1 VSALTTTTQ
10 KWGVL
15 TGNPYAPLADEPE
28 EEATPIQ
35 RRRQQKGPEHG
46 RGWSV
51 REEEPGAREAPDRKG
66 DSGHQK
72 TTYRRAVHC
81 DEGSAKGGLQTDWF
95 MTKKEMGRRERRR
108 IG

>member
-28 EEATPIQ
+28 EEGTPIQ

-66 DSGHQK
+66 DSGHQPEDYVQ
-72 TTYRRAVHC
+72 T
-81 DEGSAKGGLQTDWF
+81 GSTL
-95 MTKKEMGRRERRR
+95 RRR
-108 IG
+108 KRKGWSSDGLVHD